1 MPQERRKRH
10 IMRKIKRGSLIQYS
24 LDGINR
30 ESFEVIKTELA
41 ALLKRRAGVYA
52 LYQNDK
58 LVRVGLG
65 TNIYWRLKGHAKTK
79 KLVWNTASLFIIDAG
94 NLRFLRDLETAIV
107 RIAKPKYNNQKGR
120 VRDEHFLQ
128 RLLKKSVKAKRKK
141 LNDKRKKK
149 DRELKELELSI
160 DKIEKVV
167 AKKR

>member
-1 MPQERRKRH
+1 MQEQKKKY
-10 IMRKIKRGSLIQYS
+10 ITRKIKRGSLIQYA

-65 TNIYWRLKGHAKTK
+65 TNIYYRLKGHAKTK
-79 KLVWNTASLFIIDAG
+79 KLIWNTASLFIIDND

-120 VRDEHFLQ
+120 VRDEHFLE
-128 RLLKKSVKAKRKK
+128 RLEKKCSSKK
-141 LNDKRKKK
+141 EETPRQT
-149 DRELKELELSI
+149 EKEGPGT
-160 DKIEKVV
+160 
-167 AKKR
+167 